1 MAASRCS
8 RVAVHFVHALV
19 AVFAAGAALIG
30 SQAKADEAYACE
42 DGRVVYVRFGEL
54 EAKKKS
60 DPCVAAHYARNA
72 RTNRRNVEAPASA
85 AEEAAPAQLPDV
97 IAGDGAPPLPSRN
110 SARLDQRSAVLQSV
124 EIGPGP
130 DEHVNADE
138 AELKPRV
145 EAVVFR
151 HRSRRPIESYDA
163 PSGPVDFRRVPI
175 LNARPG
181 EPAVFNHN
189 R

>member
-8 RVAVHFVHALV
+8 RAADHFVHALV

-60 DPCVAAHYARNA
+60 DPCVAAHYARA
-72 RTNRRNVEAPASA
+72 NRRNVEATASA

-97 IAGDGAPPLPSRN
+97 IAGEVAPPLPSRN

-151 HRSRRPIESYDA
+151 HRSRRPTETSDT
-163 PSGPVDFRRVPI
+163 PPGPVDFRRVPI

>member
-8 RVAVHFVHALV
+8 RVADHFVHALV

-60 DPCVAAHYARNA
+60 DPCVAAHYARA
-72 RTNRRNVEAPASA
+72 NRRNVEATASA

-97 IAGDGAPPLPSRN
+97 IAGEVAPPLPSRN

-151 HRSRRPIESYDA
+151 HRSRRPTETSDT
-163 PSGPVDFRRVPI
+163 PPGPVDFRRVPI